1 MSQDR
6 ELSSEEQN
14 DEELFYIRLLQIF
27 IIFFKIGAFTF
38 GGGLAMLPL
47 VKREIVDNKKWV
59 SPQEFVD
66 IVAVAMTA
74 PGAIIV
80 NSAVYIGYKIMGAA
94 GSLTAVL
101 GATIP
106 SFTVIL
112 IIAVFF
118 LQFQNLP
125 GVEAVFSGIRPAVGA
140 FIAAAVFK
148 VGKTSLTNTKSLG
161 FILLFLLVALF
172 LEFHPIL
179 IIVIGAFT
187 GLLFYRNEE

>member
-1 MSQDR
+1 MSENR
-6 ELSSEEQN
+6 KALSEEQI
-14 DEELFYIRLLQIF
+14 EERNPYNKLLQIF

-47 VKREIVDNKKWV
+47 VKKEIVDKKEWV

-80 NSAVYIGYKIMGAA
+80 NSAVYVGYKIMGTA
-94 GSLTAVL
+94 GSLAAVL
-101 GATIP
+101 GAAIP

-148 VGKTSLTNTKSLG
+148 VGKASLTNTKSLG

-172 LEFHPIL
+172 LEFNPIL